1 MGLPLVYP
9 PKVNQVTRA
18 RVAEVVLGFRGRIS
32 VSPTTEDLR
41 PYKHSQEEPHQVAS
55 DKH

>member
-9 PKVNQVTRA
+9 PNVNQVTRV
-18 RVAEVVLGFRGRIS
+18 RIAEVVLGFRGRIS
-32 VSPTTEDLR
+32 VSPATEDLR
-41 PYKHSQEEPHQVAS
+41 LYKHSQEEPHQVAS